1 MPVKLPNMFLD
12 VILDMQFEELIA
24 VRLNLTLKVGSVNL
38 IQSWSYPIRD
48 EICARHRNSLE

>member
-12 VILDMQFEELIA
+12 VILDMQFQELIA

-38 IQSWSYPIRD
+38 IQS
-48 EICARHRNSLE
+48 